1 MVKMKTF
8 KGILFLILNIILIA
22 SNILLASSACWYL
35 IPGLQ
40 QLVTQTGGGEFFRTI
55 FNGLNLNNQIVF
67 WILIVSTIVSLTL
80 FIVNFI
86 IGRRL
91 HPKYKNIF
99 IHLNTWIIALFIS
112 AISIYTFVCI
122 DPLSSNAITFSAT
135 KKATVG
141 IVLAVIIVGHLIQG
155 KLSTIINRKI
165 QAYETAKEMNTISP
179 LSTIYINILKMIELF
194 CPEMLILVLLA
205 LLVSWN
211 VACYFIII
219 ILSCV
224 IPMIGNMCCDF
235 NRMRYTNL
243 VKKIKEYKLTQE
255 LKGDN
260 K

>member
-1 MVKMKTF
+1 M
-8 KGILFLILNIILIA
+8 ID
-22 SNILLASSACWYL
+22 SA
-35 IPGLQ
+35 
-40 QLVTQTGGGEFFRTI
+40 
-55 FNGLNLNNQIVF
+55 
-67 WILIVSTIVSLTL
+67 IVSLTL

-194 CPEMLILVLLA
+194 CPEMLIFPHKLLKKA
-205 LLVSWN
+205 LL
-211 VACYFIII
+211 
-219 ILSCV
+219 
-224 IPMIGNMCCDF
+224 
-235 NRMRYTNL
+235 
-243 VKKIKEYKLTQE
+243 LTY
-255 LKGDN
+255 LLF
-260 K
+260 